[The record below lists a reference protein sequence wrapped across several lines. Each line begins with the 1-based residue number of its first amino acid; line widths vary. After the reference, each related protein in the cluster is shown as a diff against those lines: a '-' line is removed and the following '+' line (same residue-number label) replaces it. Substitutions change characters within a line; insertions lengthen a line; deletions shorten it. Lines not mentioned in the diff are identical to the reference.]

1 MIRNHKCYSF
11 YEYFNVVHK
20 CCLLFLFLSYTFK
33 VWFIYPEG
41 TAVNQPAYPYASYST
56 QAGNP
61 VTNLY
66 PVGNYPTQYSSGTT
80 PQPQYQYQTQ
90 PQTTSYQEPEKV
102 PSAPPPSYDEAHQ
115 WFITHFYRN
124 NDRHLNLI
132 KCKEGSFFLFNHCFI
147 YLNWLVLRVSVA
159 QVFLIN
165 I

>member
-1 MIRNHKCYSF
+1 MQCCKKY
-11 YEYFNVVHK
+11 
-20 CCLLFLFLSYTFK
+20 CCLLFLFYTFK

-80 PQPQYQYQTQ
+80 PQPQYQYQPQ
-90 PQTTSYQEPEKV
+90 PQTAFYQEPEKV

-132 KCKEGSFFLFNHCFI
+132 KCKEGSFFFLTTVSFI
-147 YLNWLVLRVSVA
+147 YVDLFYMYLSLR
-159 QVFLIN
+159 FF
-165 I
+165 